1 MSLFPHRRTAALE
14 LGLALCLAGL
24 TGCGADDEAPVAP
37 VEAPAVTTEAPAKL
51 PWPHIFEEDAWRAV
65 VDKLVAGAALPSV
78 PTDYATHSQQQALAR
93 AKTLTQRLSLRP
105 NEASLGQALAKLYAE
120 NLFPDRAMGVLGL
133 CLKNSPDDLLTL
145 KLAAVSL
152 NASGQF
158 EDGLALLEHL
168 TRVTPNDQGLAG
180 PLFGAYWELGEL
192 DAARAALERGL
203 EIAPFNPNL
212 ELALGRVLFE
222 EGDSEGA
229 LPHLETAAKNLP
241 SSTEAAYRYAT
252 CLDELGMDEQAAAA
266 EMRHSRL
273 IQMEEFGI
281 GNALPEG
288 QRRRALVEALEAS
301 GDHAGAEREREAMR
315 ADGIPLE

>member
-1 MSLFPHRRTAALE
+1 MGAPAW
-14 LGLALCLAGL
+14 GLALCLASL
-24 TGCGADDEAPVAP
+24 TACGSGDETPVAP
-37 VEAPAVTTEAPAKL
+37 LEVTPEATSPTVAEAPATL
-51 PWPHIFEEDAWRAV
+51 PWPRLFEADAWQAV

-105 NEASLGQALAKLYAE
+105 NEASLSQALAKLYAE
-120 NLFPDRAMGVLGL
+120 NLFPDRARSVLGM

-152 NASGQF
+152 NASGRF
-158 EDGLALLEHL
+158 EDGMALLEHL
-168 TRVTPNDQGLAG
+168 TEVTPDDQGLAG
-180 PLFGAYWELGEL
+180 PLFGGYWELGEL
-192 DAARAALERGL
+192 DAARTALQRGL
-203 EIAPFNPNL
+203 QIAPFNPNL

-229 LPHLETAAKNLP
+229 LTHLETAAKNLP

-252 CLDELGMDEQAAAA
+252 CLSELGMDAEAAVA
-266 EMRHSRL
+266 ETRHSRL

-281 GNALPEG
+281 GTALPEG

-301 GDHAGAEREREAMR
+301 GDQAGAEREREAML
-315 ADGIPLE
+315 ADGLSLD